1 MAKGNSFSNTWWGRH
16 WISILESFGWA
27 NRLERGRR
35 YARNGSVLEFHIE
48 PGKITAKVQG
58 SRSTPYK
65 VTIKVVKLTRKE
77 WQTVLKHL
85 STKALYAAKLLS
97 GDMPEDIAAIFQE
110 VGISLLPADDSEI
123 DARCSCPDFAVPCK
137 HIAAVHYIVAEE
149 LDKDPFLVFKLR
161 GMEKEDVLNRLL
173 KFDDRKRKSR
183 NDSNNI
189 TAQAKP
195 STSLFSGTT
204 ASAFAKE
211 NNTAIA
217 YSLEDFWS
225 GKPLP
230 VSSPPAA
237 PSIHA
242 TAFADTKNAFW
253 SKDFPLAQIMQA
265 IYRGSGKM

>member
-1 MAKGNSFSNTWWGRH
+1 MAKSNSFSNTWWGRQ
-16 WISILESFGWA
+16 WINILESFGWA

-65 VTIKVVKLTRKE
+65 VTIKVAKLTKKE
-77 WQTVLKHL
+77 WQAVLKHL

-161 GMEKEDVLNRLL
+161 GMEKEEVLDRLL
-173 KFDDRKRKSR
+173 KFDDKKRKSR
-183 NDSNNI
+183 DDSNNI
-189 TAQAKP
+189 STQPKP

-204 ASAFAKE
+204 TSAFAKE
-211 NNTAIA
+211 NNPAIA
-217 YSLEDFWS
+217 FSLEDFWS